1 MKNNK
6 LLSII
11 VGMAFSVFAISQATL
26 PTSSDFSGASLPTGW
41 SANAENYYP
50 SSGNPAPAFRLD
62 ATGEYLEIHVAS
74 TPGEVTF
81 DIAGNQFGTGT
92 FEVQESVDGGTFT
105 TVQVYNNTNIDVNGA
120 YQGKTLN
127 LDPASRYIRFI
138 YVLKSGGN
146 IGLDNVVINPGV
158 VTSQQ
163 MEVSVDGG
171 VISNN
176 STHVVTAD
184 VGNTGVLP
192 FVIANTGTADALEV
206 ASIVISG
213 ADAAEFE
220 LSNAPTF
227 PLNIAAASSENIGID
242 FTPTSAGTKN
252 ATVTI
257 TSDDLDFSSFSFDV
271 IGYGD
276 GFATEPTSQPT
287 ALSFSGV
294 KTYTFDV
301 DYTASGADGY
311 LVLRKIGTPVTEI
324 PADGTVYGPGDVIGD
339 AKVVIVTSNSS
350 FTPNDIV
357 AGTDYHFAVF
367 AYNGL
372 GQGVNYL
379 EVSPLTG
386 NQTTPA
392 NMIPTANYTGIDVS
406 NTTLINDIYGVIAP
420 HFQQYYSNYASLMVD
435 GFYGRDTINGQKVV
449 TGQYTGIDYI
459 YDYPFAFASA
469 GMSREHTF
477 PTSWFPLSDVDA
489 NYHSDY
495 HNLLLVNQNDA
506 NAIRLNYPLGEVVS
520 DIIQTQ
526 GGATFGKNAAG
537 EWVYEPTDET
547 KGMAARA
554 MFYMAVR
561 YTEGATN
568 WGFPAVISTSV
579 NYGQDQDLLKQWNI
593 DFPPTNLEIARNDYI
608 ETLQNNRNPFIDHPE
623 YACYIDF
630 VNMTYLA
637 NGCTSSLTQEKLSN
651 NVSVYP
657 NPATNIVYVRSG
669 EEIKELKV
677 VDLSGRVLNS
687 YSNLNNSTEINVNN
701 FPSGTYLIE
710 ISTNTSH
717 FVNKVIV
724 Q

>member
-1 MKNNK
+1 MKNK
-6 LLSII
+6 LFSVI
-11 VGMAFSVFAISQATL
+11 VGMAITLFAFSQAVL
-26 PTSSDFSGASLPTGW
+26 PTSSNFDGSELPPDGW
-41 SANAENYYP
+41 TANDENYY
-50 SSGNPAPAFRLD
+50 SASGNPAPAFRFD
-62 ATGEYLEIHVAS
+62 ASGEYLLIHVAS
-74 TPGEVTF
+74 APGEMTF
-81 DIAGNQFGTGT
+81 DIAGNSFGTGT
-92 FEVQESVDGGTFT
+92 FEVQESVDGVTFT
-105 TVQVYNNTNIDVNGA
+105 MVEEYNNTNIDVNGA
-120 YQGKTLN
+120 YQAKSLN
-127 LDPASRYIRFI
+127 LNANSRYIRFM
-138 YVLKSGGN
+138 YVLKAGGN
-146 IGLDNVVINPGV
+146 VAIDNVVINPAV
-158 VTSQQ
+158 VTVQQ
-163 MEVSVDGG
+163 MEVSVDGN
-171 VISNN
+171 VITNN
-176 STHVVTAD
+176 SSHVVVAN
-184 VGNTGVLP
+184 VGSTGLLP
-192 FVIANTGTADALEV
+192 FDIANTGSVDPLEV
-206 ASIVISG
+206 SSIDITG
-213 ADAAEFE
+213 ADAAEFS
-220 LSNAPTF
+220 LNTTY
-227 PLNIAAASSENIGID
+227 PLTVTALTSENIGIN

-257 TSDDLDFSSFSFDV
+257 NSNDINFPTFTFNV

-276 GFATEPTSQPT
+276 GLATEPTNQPT
-287 ALSFSGV
+287 NLSFSNV
-294 KTYTFDV
+294 KTFTFDV
-301 DYTASGADGY
+301 GYTASGADGY
-311 LVLRKIGTPVTEI
+311 IVLRKQGSAVTEE
-324 PADGTVYGPGDVIGD
+324 PVDGTVYSPGDVIGG
-339 AKVVIVTSNSS
+339 AKVVTVTSSSS
-350 FTPNDIV
+350 FVPNDIV
-357 AGTDYHFAVF
+357 AGTDYHFAIF
-367 AYNGL
+367 AYNGI
-372 GQGVNYL
+372 GQGTNYL
-379 EVSPLTG
+379 EVNPLIG
-386 NQTTPA
+386 NQATPA
-392 NMIPTANYTGIDVS
+392 DMIPAANYTSIDVS